1 MTFIKNVLG
10 FLILL
15 CIIGNVNAG
24 YLDDWSDDALCG
36 WLDNPSP
43 PEHIVEEAI
52 KRGISCPGEAA
63 SKHLIENAQSST
75 TSKIKIYDIIFSE
88 ELLEELLAIP
98 PEENASDFSKNFK
111 NYRLAFIQDEIVCG
125 FNLRRIV
132 YENKAEGEIEGWD
145 MAYGSITFKGL
156 NADFKGTWS
165 KNMGGLSSDSRYFND
180 EINIKLTKDGHLVGK
195 MAYFT
200 HTIDSDE
207 APRKPLFIEITKH
220 PKTKPLNYKNI
231 NLDNSAEFWIDVE
244 DWAGGIMSL
253 FQCKDRK
260 KEMQEEMLIAKI
272 SELSIFN
279 TSDQVFSLKLNNV
292 DFIETKPYELERS
305 EEYLKPF
312 QIHKSVV
319 FGKLNSKANG
329 TEMIDFVALVF
340 KQADNQ
346 EEKLV
351 INLDAPTLEPLSRH
365 SDLLRQE
372 CGKDL
377 IDQWGWMGFITKTNN
392 INSATNQQCHYDYFK
407 EANDKESWELFQA
420 ALGGANSILDYLQNP
435 EKIAAK
441 QDQEKANNRAAIQ
454 AEKVAKLKE
463 ELSIFEIDGETFN
476 LALGKGDF
484 IETGPFELERSEE
497 YLQPY
502 QLHKAFVQGNLR
514 LNSNKKIKFKTLVFK
529 HADTKEKKLVIHVG
543 EMSLE
548 RHSDSLQK
556 KCGPK
561 VMEWGWLSFISQT
574 TDIVN
579 ARSQQCIHDY
589 FKEANDKES
598 FELFKAV
605 LSGTD
610 SILDYLKAEVIE

>member
-63 SKHLIENAQSST
+63 SKQLIENAQSST

-125 FNLRRIV
+125 FNLKRIV

-244 DWAGGIMSL
+244 DWAGGIMNV
-253 FQCKDRK
+253 FNCKDNEELQK
-260 KEMQEEMLIAKI
+260 NKSAKEKAEKLYKDSLAKNKMELKLIGKI
-272 SELSIFN
+272 YESKVAGPDI
-279 TSDQVFSLKLNNV
+279 VFSVNYLDGVFEAKSTPKDSKKL
-292 DFIETKPYELERS
+292 
-305 EEYLKPF
+305 
-312 QIHKSVV
+312 H
-319 FGKLNSKANG
+319 
-329 TEMIDFVALVF
+329 
-340 KQADNQ
+340 DN
-346 EEKLV
+346 E
-351 INLDAPTLEPLSRH
+351 
-365 SDLLRQE
+365 
-372 CGKDL
+372 
-377 IDQWGWMGFITKTNN
+377 
-392 INSATNQQCHYDYFK
+392 
-407 EANDKESWELFQA
+407 
-420 ALGGANSILDYLQNP
+420 
-435 EKIAAK
+435 
-441 QDQEKANNRAAIQ
+441 
-454 AEKVAKLKE
+454 
-463 ELSIFEIDGETFN
+463 
-476 LALGKGDF
+476 
-484 IETGPFELERSEE
+484 
-497 YLQPY
+497 
-502 QLHKAFVQGNLR
+502 LHKAHINGIINTSSLDQSIGL
-514 LNSNKKIKFKTLVFK
+514 KTLVSMRENDNQLTLVVSV
-529 HADTKEKKLVIHVG
+529 AEDEDVQMNPLKEFAKPAIEYCGKLPG
-543 EMSLE
+543 FWW
-548 RHSDSLQK
+548 DK
-556 KCGPK
+556 
-561 VMEWGWLSFISQT
+561 LSFVVST
-574 TDIVN
+574 TDIEI
-579 ARSQQCIHDY
+579 AKTQKCY
-589 FKEANDKES
+589 FDFFIFLTNSEAKNLYRAILSASPSISSYLES
-598 FELFKAV
+598 NV
-605 LSGTD
+605 D
-610 SILDYLKAEVIE
+610 R